1 MKGESC
7 FNLMGKADAT
17 LVRCTGLEREAIENG
32 GDPHLPSYILF
43 PST

>member
-17 LVRCTGLEREAIENG
+17 LVRCTELKQEAIENG
-32 GDPHLPSYILF
+32 GDSHLPGYILS